1 MSGGSSASTATST
14 DRAYAISLD
23 TNPRNVPGTIDAISW
38 VATTLIG
45 GPVRVLGAAELES
58 TPDGVVVHRLPA
70 SARAQLPDDFAHM
83 CEEQPSGVR
92 LVFRTAARRI
102 ELDVRAFRTAIVGG
116 PVPSGGLYDVV
127 VGGAVVVQ
135 AAAPQYTVLW
145 LDPLAGRTT
154 TTAGPVPLSTVTFA
168 PLAAGEK
175 DVEIWLPFGEITRL
189 VGLRTD
195 APVTAPTSGDTGP
208 RWLHHGSSIS
218 HGAAADSPTGIW
230 PVVAARQAGWDLVN
244 LGFSGN
250 AVLDPFTARAIRDQP
265 ADLITL
271 KLGIN
276 IVNHDCFRLRSFG
289 PAVHGFLDT
298 IREGH
303 PTTPILVISP
313 IVCPIVEDCPGP
325 TSIDPASPPGA
336 EVFRT
341 MGRPEEL
348 AEGKLS
354 LSIIR
359 RVLADIVAQRAAGDP
374 HLSYL
379 DGLELFGMGDLEV
392 MPLPDRLHP
401 GPAGHRLIG
410 ARVAGLLTG
419 QVRV

>member
-1 MSGGSSASTATST
+1 
-14 DRAYAISLD
+14 
-23 TNPRNVPGTIDAISW
+23 
-38 VATTLIG
+38 
-45 GPVRVLGAAELES
+45 
-58 TPDGVVVHRLPA
+58 
-70 SARAQLPDDFAHM
+70 M

-92 LVFRTAARRI
+92 LVFRTTARRI
-102 ELDVRAFRTAIVGG
+102 ALDVRAFRTAIVGG

-127 VGGAVVVQ
+127 VDGAVAAQ
-135 AAAPQYTVLW
+135 AAASQYAVLW

-154 TTAGPVPLSTVTFA
+154 TVGPVPLSTVTFA

-175 DVEIWLPFGEITRL
+175 SVEIWLPFGEITWL

-195 APVTAPTSGDTGP
+195 GPVTSSTSGDMGP

-230 PVVAARQAGWDLVN
+230 PVVAARKAGWDLVN

-265 ADLITL
+265 ADLISL

-276 IVNHDCFRLRSFG
+276 IVNHDCFRVRSFG

-313 IVCPIVEDCPGP
+313 IVCPMVENCPGP

-359 RVLADIVAQRAAGDP
+359 KVLADIVAQRAAGDP
-374 HLSYL
+374 RLSYV
-379 DGLELFGMGDLEV
+379 DGLELFGMRDLET
-392 MPLPDRLHP
+392 MPLPDLLHP
-401 GPAGHRLIG
+401 GPAGHRRIG
-410 ARVAGLLTG
+410 ARFAALLTG
-419 QVRV
+419 QVRI

>member
-1 MSGGSSASTATST
+1 MSRSGS
-14 DRAYAISLD
+14 R
-23 TNPRNVPGTIDAISW
+23 
-38 VATTLIG
+38 
-45 GPVRVLGAAELES
+45 
-58 TPDGVVVHRLPA
+58 
-70 SARAQLPDDFAHM
+70 SARSPGWSDCALTP
-83 CEEQPSGVR
+83 R
-92 LVFRTAARRI
+92 
-102 ELDVRAFRTAIVGG
+102 
-116 PVPSGGLYDVV
+116 
-127 VGGAVVVQ
+127 
-135 AAAPQYTVLW
+135 
-145 LDPLAGRTT
+145 
-154 TTAGPVPLSTVTFA
+154 
-168 PLAAGEK
+168 
-175 DVEIWLPFGEITRL
+175 
-189 VGLRTD
+189 
-195 APVTAPTSGDTGP
+195 VTAPTGGDTGP
-208 RWLHHGSSIS
+208 RWLYHGSSIS

-341 MGRPEEL
+341 TGRPKEL

-379 DGLELFGMGDLEV
+379 DGLELFGMGFLEA
-392 MPLPDRLHP
+392 MPLPDLLHP
-401 GPAGHRLIG
+401 GPAGHRRIG
-410 ARVAGLLTG
+410 ACVAGLLTG

>member
-1 MSGGSSASTATST
+1 MS
-14 DRAYAISLD
+14 
-23 TNPRNVPGTIDAISW
+23 
-38 VATTLIG
+38 TTLIG

-58 TPDGVVVHRLPA
+58 TLGGLIVHRLPA
-70 SARAQLPDDFAHM
+70 SARQQLPDDFARM
-83 CEEQPSGVR
+83 CEQQPSGVR
-92 LVFRTAARRI
+92 LVFRTVARLI
-102 ELDVRAFRTAIVGG
+102 ELDVRAFRTVTAGG
-116 PVPSGGLYDVV
+116 PVPPGGLYDVV
-127 VGGAVVVQ
+127 VDGAVVAQ
-135 AAAPQYTVLW
+135 ARAPHYAVLR
-145 LDPLAGRTT
+145 LDPVAGTT
-154 TTAGPVPLSTVTFA
+154 TTERPCPVSTVSFA
-168 PLAAGEK
+168 PLEAGEK
-175 DVEIWLPFGEITRL
+175 DVEIWLPFGEITWL

-195 APVTAPTSGDTGP
+195 APVTAPTDGDMGP
-208 RWLHHGSSIS
+208 RWVHHGSSIS

-230 PVVAARQAGWDLVN
+230 PVAAARQAGWDLVN

-276 IVNHDCFRLRSFG
+276 VVNHDCFRRRTFV

-336 EVFRT
+336 GVFGT
-341 MGRPEEL
+341 SGRPEEL

-359 RVLADIVAQRAAGDP
+359 QILADVVTQRSADDP
-374 HLSYL
+374 HLTYL
-379 DGLELFGMGDLEV
+379 DGLELFGVGDLET
-392 MPLPDRLHP
+392 MPLPDLLHP
-401 GPAGHRLIG
+401 SPAGHRCIG
-410 ARVAGLLTG
+410 ARVAALLVG
-419 QVRV
+419 QVGSRARCAPA